1 MAYPLVWEVKSSK
14 SYLLIL
20 YKIVLITS
28 NKYKT
33 YSILSIIEIIIIITI
48 TITHLIPI
56 KDIKVLG
63 VRNKAS
69 TEIVTIGVGIT
80 TQTIFKIN
88 MEIETIKITLGKITQ
103 IIITIIIKILYLSLL
118 HHILIV

>member
-1 MAYPLVWEVKSSK
+1 M
-14 SYLLIL
+14 
-20 YKIVLITS
+20 LITS

>member
-1 MAYPLVWEVKSSK
+1 M
-14 SYLLIL
+14 
-20 YKIVLITS
+20 LITS

-69 TEIVTIGVGIT
+69 TEIVTIGVGIMTLT
-80 TQTIFKIN
+80 TSKIN
-88 MEIETIKITLGKITQ
+88 MKIGITKIILGKIIKIIPT
-103 IIITIIIKILYLSLL
+103 IITKILHLSLL
-118 HHILIV
+118 HLILIV